1 MIEIKLII
9 KRLIYTIWR
18 NIYSMRKLSIPLL
31 LIGLLFGASIIG
43 SDVYS
48 YQLLYTLYIL
58 VGIAAFG
65 LGYMEF
71 ANIIKLG
78 FGVTRKKIYAHFSI
92 NLIFMVGILIGF
104 SFLYN
109 LIFIIVKENVNFLGI
124 FNFKMLLFLSLL
136 IPFFGE
142 LGMFFANIKIDKRFG
157 SIIFLVIMIIIGL
170 ELFVFDRKLLINLL
184 LVVLIVVIALVNYI
198 LIYNIKMKRS

>member
-1 MIEIKLII
+1 MN
-9 KRLIYTIWR
+9 WR

-31 LIGLLFGASIIG
+31 LIAMIFVAIIIG
-43 SDVYS
+43 SDTYDYQFIYS
-48 YQLLYTLYIL
+48 LYLL

-71 ANIIKLG
+71 ANVFKLG
-78 FGVTRKKIYAHFSI
+78 FGVTRKKIFAHFTI
-92 NLIFMVGILIGF
+92 NIVIMLLILVGF
-104 SFLYN
+104 SCLYN
-109 LIFIIVKENVNFLGI
+109 LIFVIVKDNANYFALFNV
-124 FNFKMLLFLSLL
+124 KVLLFLSLL

-142 LGMFFANIKIDKRFG
+142 LGMFFANINIDKRLG
-157 SIIFLVIMIIIGL
+157 SAILILIIVIIGL

-184 LVVLIVVIALVNYI
+184 LVVLIAVIALVNYV